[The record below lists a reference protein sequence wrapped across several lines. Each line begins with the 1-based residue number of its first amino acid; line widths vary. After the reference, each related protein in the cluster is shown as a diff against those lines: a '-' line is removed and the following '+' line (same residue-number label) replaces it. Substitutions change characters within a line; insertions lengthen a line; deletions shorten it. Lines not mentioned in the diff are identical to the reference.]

1 MAISRNVT
9 VTINGTKATVDSKI
23 HVYSNDRGI
32 DLHINLVNFDYVIRS
47 LNQDV
52 LKASARVLKPNRKE
66 YFDIDTLRVEDKT
79 IIFTITQ
86 AMTDE
91 FDEIGRYSVQIH
103 LFDLEGNRIT
113 IPPIDFYV
121 NELVARDSIPIDSYA
136 MADISEVDL
145 YKAAPSDYVP
155 VEGQYI
161 RTWWYTGDY
170 ITSAKLNNL
179 ENGVSMNILQEDFT
193 VQGVSIGEAT
203 DKKTYKAGL
212 TALDIVKDML
222 TKRVVPS
229 YTPPTMSMTSSVTS
243 CELGERI
250 STSIR
255 INFNV
260 GDSGGIDTV
269 SISLDDKILA
279 ESTYTSLDG
288 LVMDRDMEFIGK
300 LSYLEGDIKYDNL
313 GDEVPNHILAG
324 NFTSSILIKAYHP
337 GFAYCEDSNTIPNSD
352 EIRNHSK
359 YILNPRKGTTMKV
372 VTTESTN
379 LVVFAYPSS
388 VGECSKIR
396 YEELN
401 DDNSKSIFT
410 LTTLD
415 VVDLQGTN
423 PETYFVYYYIPL
435 VPFGSKATFTMTI

>member
-1 MAISRNVT
+1 MANSRNVT

-32 DLHINLVNFDYVIRS
+32 DLHISLVNFDYVIRS

-222 TKRVVPS
+222 TKRIVPS

-250 STSIR
+250 STTIR

-313 GDEVPNHILAG
+313 GTEVPNHILAG

-337 GFAYCEDSNTIPNSD
+337 GFAYYSSFTIAPAAGRVLADISP
-352 EIRNHSK
+352 IA
-359 YILNPRKGTTMKV
+359 I
-372 VTTESTN
+372 
-379 LVVFAYPSS
+379 A
-388 VGECSKIR
+388 
-396 YEELN
+396 
-401 DDNSKSIFT
+401 KS
-410 LTTLD
+410 L
-415 VVDLQGTN
+415 
-423 PETYFVYYYIPL
+423 
-435 VPFGSKATFTMTI
+435 A

>member
-1 MAISRNVT
+1 MNGAISDNLFT
-9 VTINGTKATVDSKI
+9 LSIFKFLSVTINGTKATVDSKI

-179 ENGVSMNILQEDFT
+179 ENGVLTGEYQAPEKPIERLQRHFELTNQKIESVSSTWQQLQIELQNTNDSQSAEKIRDKLIQTENQLISLTNTADKFKQKITESMR
-193 VQGVSIGEAT
+193 S
-203 DKKTYKAGL
+203 
-212 TALDIVKDML
+212 
-222 TKRVVPS
+222 S
-229 YTPPTMSMTSSVTS
+229 TPPCPGMI
-243 CELGERI
+243 LPK
-250 STSIR
+250 
-255 INFNV
+255 
-260 GDSGGIDTV
+260 
-269 SISLDDKILA
+269 SL
-279 ESTYTSLDG
+279 
-288 LVMDRDMEFIGK
+288 
-300 LSYLEGDIKYDNL
+300 
-313 GDEVPNHILAG
+313 
-324 NFTSSILIKAYHP
+324 
-337 GFAYCEDSNTIPNSD
+337 IP
-352 EIRNHSK
+352 
-359 YILNPRKGTTMKV
+359 
-372 VTTESTN
+372 
-379 LVVFAYPSS
+379 
-388 VGECSKIR
+388 
-396 YEELN
+396 
-401 DDNSKSIFT
+401 
-410 LTTLD
+410 
-415 VVDLQGTN
+415 
-423 PETYFVYYYIPL
+423 
-435 VPFGSKATFTMTI
+435 